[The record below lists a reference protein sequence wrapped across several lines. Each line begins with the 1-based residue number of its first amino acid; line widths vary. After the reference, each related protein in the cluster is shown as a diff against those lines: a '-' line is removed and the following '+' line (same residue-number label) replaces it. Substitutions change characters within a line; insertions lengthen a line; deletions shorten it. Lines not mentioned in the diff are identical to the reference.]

1 MTSVKLEGR
10 LITPAKV
17 EGLADVYTTTNFTLL
32 KSRWISDDEVSTCQW
47 CKNKFNQLRRK
58 HHCRQCGNV
67 FCSKCCN
74 EKIPLPQL
82 GIEDPERVCESC
94 RPVTEFITKS
104 RSPLQNYKS
113 EAAVNLVNQCGEI
126 SGLCKVVELGGVQTL
141 IVLAKNESLSPV
153 IQSKVISGLQ
163 ILSTHQPLHKYLA
176 EAGAIKAICS
186 ILTKTDLSFEQTLV
200 EGISTLKIFCRLPDL
215 KSKALEDGVLEP
227 VLRLSCTSHC
237 NAVSLVAVSTLSLIA
252 EDTNTHKMI
261 LDSPLNVLSSV
272 CSLATS
278 DDEQMQEVSLKTLC
292 FLSLGSSWQKHR
304 IVQEDFTAGQSVRK
318 AIRGEPKNQQVL
330 CNAAC
335 LIANLA
341 TSSEDQGGLQ
351 ELLDGLG
358 DLLKRDLT
366 NPDLQC
372 HVARGLAN
380 FARFQQNATKIKN
393 MLPLVIFKCLKSTN
407 SHIKMHAMRAVFNVM
422 SINPSDTCSELLRD
436 GAGELLEGLSRLKGL
451 TSAIQD
457 ALLAQAPDLVRPQ

>member
-1 MTSVKLEGR
+1 MTSVKLEGKFTT
-10 LITPAKV
+10 LAQV
-17 EGLADVYTTTNFTLL
+17 EGLPDVFTSTNFTLL
-32 KSRWISDDEVSTCQW
+32 KSRWVSDDEVSVCQW

-74 EKIPLPQL
+74 EKMPLPQL
-82 GIEDPERVCESC
+82 GLEDPERVCEYC

-104 RSPLQNYKS
+104 WSPHQNFKS

-141 IVLAKNESLSPV
+141 ISLAKNESPV
-153 IQSKVISGLQ
+153 IQGKVISGLQ
-163 ILSTHQPLHKYLA
+163 ILSTHQPLHRYLA

-186 ILTKTDLSFEQTLV
+186 YSASCV
-200 EGISTLKIFCRLPDL
+200 
-215 KSKALEDGVLEP
+215 ALEDGALEP

-252 EDTNTHKMI
+252 EEMSTHTKI
-261 LDSPLNVLSSV
+261 LESPLSVLTSV
-272 CSLATS
+272 CSLAS
-278 DDEQMQEVSLKTLC
+278 SEDEQMQEVSLKTLC
-292 FLSLGSSWQKHR
+292 FLSLGSNWQKHR
-304 IVQEDFTAGQSVRK
+304 IIQEDFTAGRSLQR
-318 AIRGEPKNQQVL
+318 AIRGSPRNQQVL

-341 TSSEDQGGLQ
+341 TSNEDQGGLQ
-351 ELLDGLG
+351 DLLDGLG
-358 DLLKRDLT
+358 EVLRKDNNNLDLH
-366 NPDLQC
+366 C

-380 FARFQQNATKIKN
+380 FARFQQNASKIKSL
-393 MLPLVIFKCLKSTN
+393 LPLVIFKCLKSN
-407 SHIKMHAMRAVFNVM
+407 SSHVKMHAMRAIFNLM

-451 TSAIQD
+451 TTAIQD
-457 ALLAQAPDLVRPQ
+457 ALLAQVPDLVKPM

>member
-1 MTSVKLEGR
+1 MTSVKLEGKFTT
-10 LITPAKV
+10 LAQV
-17 EGLADVYTTTNFTLL
+17 EGLPDVFTSTNFTLL
-32 KSRWISDDEVSTCQW
+32 KSRWVSDDEVSVCQW

-74 EKIPLPQL
+74 EKMPLPQL
-82 GIEDPERVCESC
+82 GLEDPERVCEYC

-104 RSPLQNYKS
+104 WSPHQNFKS

-141 IVLAKNESLSPV
+141 ISLAKNESPV
-153 IQSKVISGLQ
+153 IQGKVISGLQ
-163 ILSTHQPLHKYLA
+163 ILSTHQPLHRYLA

-186 ILTKTDLSFEQTLV
+186 ILTKANMSYEQTLV
-200 EGISTLKIFCRLPDL
+200 EGISTLKIFCRLPEL
-215 KSKALEDGVLEP
+215 KSKALEDGALEP

-252 EDTNTHKMI
+252 EEMSTHTKI
-261 LDSPLNVLSSV
+261 LESPLSVLTSV
-272 CSLATS
+272 CSLAS
-278 DDEQMQEVSLKTLC
+278 SEDEQMQEVSLKTLC
-292 FLSLGSSWQKHR
+292 FLSLGSNWQKHR
-304 IVQEDFTAGQSVRK
+304 IIQEDFTAGRSLQK
-318 AIRGEPKNQQVL
+318 AIRGSPSNQQVL

-341 TSSEDQGGLQ
+341 TSNEDQGGLQ
-351 ELLDGLG
+351 DLLDGLG
-358 DLLKRDLT
+358 EVLRKDNNNLDLH
-366 NPDLQC
+366 C

-380 FARFQQNATKIKN
+380 FARFQQNASKIKSL
-393 MLPLVIFKCLKSTN
+393 LPLVIFKCLKSN
-407 SHIKMHAMRAVFNVM
+407 SSHVKMHAMRAIFNLM

-451 TSAIQD
+451 TTAIQD
-457 ALLAQAPDLVRPQ
+457 ALLAQAPDLVKPM

>member
-10 LITPAKV
+10 LITPAV
-17 EGLADVYTTTNFTLL
+17 VQGLTDVFTSTNFTLL
-32 KSRWISDDEVSTCQW
+32 KNRWISDDEVSTCQW

-82 GIEDPERVCESC
+82 GLEDPERVCESC
-94 RPVTEFITKS
+94 RPVTEYITKS
-104 RSPLQNYKS
+104 LSPLQNFKS

-126 SGLCKVVELGGVQTL
+126 TGLCKVVELGGVQAL
-141 IVLAKNESLSPV
+141 IMLAKSDIPV
-153 IQSKVISGLQ
+153 IQGKVITGLQ
-163 ILSTHQPLHKYLA
+163 ILSTHQPLHRYLA
-176 EAGAIKAICS
+176 DAGAIKAICS
-186 ILTKTDLSFEQTLV
+186 ILSKTAMSFEQTLV

-215 KSKALEDGVLEP
+215 KSKALEDGALEP
-227 VLRLSCTSHC
+227 VLRLSCTSDC

-252 EDTNTHKMI
+252 EDTSTHNKI
-261 LDSPLNVLSSV
+261 LESPLNVLTSV
-272 CSLATS
+272 CSLAGS
-278 DDEQMQEVSLKTLC
+278 QDEQMQEVALKTIC
-292 FLSLGSSWQKHR
+292 FLSLGSNWQKHR
-304 IVQEDFTAGQSVRK
+304 IVQEDFTAGRSIQK
-318 AIRGEPKNQQVL
+318 AIRGNPKNKQVL

-351 ELLDGLG
+351 DLLDGLG
-358 DLLKRDLT
+358 ELLKRDDT
-366 NPDLQC
+366 NPDLQS
-372 HVARGLAN
+372 HTARGLAN
-380 FARFQQNATKIKN
+380 FARFQQNASKIKN
-393 MLPLVIFKCLKSTN
+393 MLPVIIFKCLKSPN
-407 SHIKMHAMRAVFNVM
+407 SHVKMHAMRAIFNVM
-422 SINPSDTCSELLRD
+422 SINPTDTCSELLRD

-457 ALLAQAPDLVRPQ
+457 ALLAQAPDLVKPL